1 MIAVRVFLI
10 NIIFQQPA
18 YLQSSSMLRKLSF
31 IYVSTCGVLLVGW
44 QFSNKRTLYDYV
56 LNPVLQTW
64 PPEVAHDFVLAALH
78 YGLVP
83 KYEQQSNPVLR
94 TKLANYDISSPIGL
108 AAGFDKNAT
117 GLLGL
122 SQLGFS
128 YIEVGTVTP
137 NQQPGY
143 EGPRL
148 FKLERD
154 KALINRMGFNNAGA
168 DEMCDQIDRFNRKHP
183 KNFVLGINI
192 GKNKTSERADLDYK
206 IGVTKLGYY
215 ADYLVL
221 NVSSPNTP
229 GLRDLQAKD
238 KLTELIISVKNEM
251 KKRKVD
257 KPLYLKIS
265 PDLSLDGIRD
275 IISVVLDPV
284 TKIDGLIVSNSTLRR
299 NLNLHGPFATMTGG
313 LTGKPIRNLST
324 QMIRTVYR
332 LSDGQIPIIGV
343 GGVFTGDDAFEKIK
357 AGASL
362 VQIYTAFVYQGPTV
376 LRRIEDR
383 LAKLLEESNFSN
395 VSQAIG
401 IEARIK

>member
-1 MIAVRVFLI
+1 MYYSATCSLV
-10 NIIFQQPA
+10 
-18 YLQSSSMLRKLSF
+18 MLRKLTF
-31 IYVSTCGVLLVGW
+31 IYLSTCGVVLVGW
-44 QFSNKRTLYDYV
+44 QLSNKRALYDYV
-56 LNPVLQTW
+56 ITPFLQTC
-64 PPEVAHDFVLAALH
+64 PPEVAHDLALAALH
-78 YGLVP
+78 HGLVP
-83 KYEQQSNPVLR
+83 KYAQHSNPVLS
-94 TKLANYDISSPIGL
+94 TKLASYDISSPIGL

-117 GLLGL
+117 GLIGL
-122 SQLGFS
+122 SKIGFS
-128 YIEVGTVTP
+128 FIEVGTVTP
-137 NQQPGY
+137 KEQPGY

-148 FKLERD
+148 FKLKRD
-154 KALINRMGFNNAGA
+154 KALINRMGFNNEGA
-168 DEMCDQIDRFNRKHP
+168 DEMSDQIDKFNMKHK
-183 KNFVLGINI
+183 KNFILGINI
-192 GKNKTSERADLDYK
+192 GKNKTSDCADIDYR
-206 IGVTKLGYY
+206 IGVMKLGYY

-238 KLTELIISVKNEM
+238 KLTELIISVRREM

-265 PDLSLDGIRD
+265 PDLSLDWIRD
-275 IISVVLDPV
+275 VISVAQCPE

-299 NLNLHGPFATMTGG
+299 NFNLHGPFTTMTGG
-313 LTGKPIRNLST
+313 LTGKPIRQLTT

-362 VQIYTAFVYQGPTV
+362 IQIYSALVYEGPTV

-383 LAKLLEESNFSN
+383 LAKLLEENSFSN
-395 VSQAIG
+395 VSQAVG
-401 IEARIK
+401 IEAGIK